1 MKQYIGIQGYTAG
14 PIQVRSSTD
23 SGTWFIDTASCIKLL
38 NADKGSYKIT
48 LAGTP
53 AQDGDINSV
62 VTIGWIRNYAANLKD
77 NNGQAVDLSQYATLS
92 GLNDA
97 NGKINNINNILNVNY
112 NGMNGSGGLIA
123 EFTSLKTTVKSID
136 SDTSG
141 FNVKLIEIQN
151 SISSLQQDLNSYNPF
166 ADGAILI
173 AGGA

>member
-23 SGTWFIDTASCIKLL
+23 SGTWFIDTANCVKLL
-38 NADKGSYKIT
+38 NADKSSYKVT

-53 AQDGDINSV
+53 AQDGDINSL
-62 VTIGWIRNYAANLKD
+62 VTIGWVRNFADNIKD
-77 NNGQAVDLSQYATLS
+77 NNGTVVDLSQYATIS
-92 GLNDA
+92 GLNEA
-97 NGKINNINNILNVNY
+97 NNKINNINNILNVNY
-112 NGMNGSGGLIA
+112 NGQNGSGGLIA
-123 EFTSLKTTVKSID
+123 EFTSLKSTVSSID

-141 FNVKLIEIQN
+141 FNVKLIDLQN
-151 SISSLQQDLNSYNPF
+151 SIDSLQKNLDSYDPF